1 MMQRSVLDF
10 IREVI
15 PLRTCKLNLAPELI
29 ARDKYTV
36 CLQYH
41 LGNCKAPCVGRQS
54 EEEYAQLVG
63 MVVSV
68 LKGDLRPVRQYLEGE
83 MARAAGEL
91 KFELAQRY
99 KQRLDALDN
108 YAGRS
113 VIVSAKIVDVDVFSL
128 LPDDDVAWCNF
139 VRIRHGSVVGVQ
151 TVKLSTGV
159 GGDERDMLTLAI
171 QHIVEN
177 IAGGELSREVIVPL
191 LPSTTLLFE
200 GVTFTVPKRGEKLE
214 LLEFSRKSARIYRAE
229 QLKNL
234 EIKNPERY
242 TERLMNAVQKELRL
256 DRQPRHIECFDNS
269 NLQGAHPVASCVV
282 FRDGKPSRKEY
293 RHFNIKTVTGAD
305 DYASMREVVFRR
317 YTRLMAEGAELRPQ
331 FWRAPTEN
339 DLGAKLHQ
347 RQAVWKNPELR
358 LTKFDAAVEDG
369 VAVVEALY
377 ELPAV
382 KATLALTYRINGA
395 GEMEVSERMTADK
408 TAEVPNL
415 FRFGMTLTM
424 PARYDRVVYYGR
436 GAHENYADRL
446 SSADLGLYEQRVA
459 DQYHD
464 EYVRPQESGTKGGL
478 RWWTVADSAG
488 TGLTILAD
496 APFSASAL
504 PYATADLDVSNFPP
518 QQHSGTLVARD
529 ATFVNFDLLQS
540 GLGCID
546 SWGALPEKQFR
557 VPYGDYTFRFMLKPT
572 VK

>member
-1 MMQRSVLDF
+1 MEWQLLADGRVVKAGRIGDLDVAPQQRRAYTLGFTAADFCPQAREILVNVAYKLKEKQPLLDIGHTAARQQF
-10 IREVI
+10 VVREYD
-15 PLRTCKLNLAPELI
+15 CKAGFGLAAS
-29 ARDKYTV
+29 ARPVEVTRWERGARVEGDTWQVFFSRDGFLAAYTV
-36 CLQYH
+36 D
-41 LGNCKAPCVGRQS
+41 GR
-54 EEEYAQLVG
+54 E
-63 MVVSV
+63 
-68 LKGDLRPVRQYLEGE
+68 
-83 MARAAGEL
+83 
-91 KFELAQRY
+91 
-99 KQRLDALDN
+99 
-108 YAGRS
+108 
-113 VIVSAKIVDVDVFSL
+113 
-128 LPDDDVAWCNF
+128 
-139 VRIRHGSVVGVQ
+139 
-151 TVKLSTGV
+151 
-159 GGDERDMLTLAI
+159 
-171 QHIVEN
+171 
-177 IAGGELSREVIVPL
+177 
-191 LPSTTLLFE
+191 
-200 GVTFTVPKRGEKLE
+200 
-214 LLEFSRKSARIYRAE
+214 
-229 QLKNL
+229 
-234 EIKNPERY
+234 
-242 TERLMNAVQKELRL
+242 
-256 DRQPRHIECFDNS
+256 
-269 NLQGAHPVASCVV
+269 
-282 FRDGKPSRKEY
+282 
-293 RHFNIKTVTGAD
+293 
-305 DYASMREVVFRR
+305 
-317 YTRLMAEGAELRPQ
+317 LMAEGAELRPQ

-339 DLGAKLHQ
+339 DLGARLHQ

-395 GEMEVSERMTADK
+395 GEMEVTERMTADK

-529 ATFVNFDLLQS
+529 ATFVNFDLRQS
-540 GLGCID
+540 GLGCIH
-546 SWGALPEKQFR
+546 SWGALPEEQFR